1 MGCLIVIIL
10 FLINPVLG
18 LIGLLLLTLLGGK
31 KGE

>member
-31 KGE
+31 N

>member
-31 KGE
+31 K

>member
-31 KGE
+31 R